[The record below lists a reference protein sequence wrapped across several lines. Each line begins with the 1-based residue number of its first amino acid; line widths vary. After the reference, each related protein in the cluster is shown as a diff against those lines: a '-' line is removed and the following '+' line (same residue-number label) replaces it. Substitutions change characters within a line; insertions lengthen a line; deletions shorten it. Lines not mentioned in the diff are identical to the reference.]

1 MPTGRHPAPR
11 TLPQAPVPLLIFR
24 KIYLYG
30 KSKKS
35 THHHRNTKPFGPKNL
50 AAAIATLYYYRVSR
64 DTANL
69 YRYRLARDSATWLR
83 ESPPK
88 PQSVSFHQ
96 HFQLTLYQTPAR
108 CFLTS
113 KPAFPTPQA
122 PVAYPTPRRRQT
134 LPSTTP
140 YMAPRREIHIGGN
153 RGEGRLTLS
162 ESQ

>member
-88 PQSVSFHQ
+88 AAISFISP
-96 HFQLTLYQTPAR
+96 TLP
-108 CFLTS
+108 
-113 KPAFPTPQA
+113 
-122 PVAYPTPRRRQT
+122 AYPVPDTCQMLPDLEASFPNSTST
-134 LPSTTP
+134 LSLPYTTP
-140 YMAPRREIHIGGN
+140 PPDA
-153 RGEGRLTLS
+153 S
-162 ESQ
+162 EHNPLHGPP